1 MSIFCVQGLSVDE
14 EQVSWLQKWIADHP
28 EWSRKRLARE
38 LCQLWNW
45 RDRLGRVKDFAARSF
60 LLKLQAQGRIELP
73 ALRES
78 KRRARRPVQGLIDW
92 QEPSQWEGILQEMR
106 PVRLEVVQC
115 GSPAAARWAYWL
127 DRYHYLGLRV
137 VGQNI
142 GYLAYDREDREVA
155 CLLFGA
161 PAWRC
166 RARDQFLEWTSE
178 QRRKQLE
185 RVANNS
191 RFLILPWI
199 RVAHLASHLLGQV
212 VRRIR
217 TDWQAKYGQGLDWL
231 ETFVDTQR
239 YTGTCYRAANWQ
251 AVGLTTGRT
260 RQDRDHQL
268 KVSPKA
274 VYLYRLDR

>member
-1 MSIFCVQGLSVDE
+1 MSIFFVQGRSVDE
-14 EQVSWLQKWIADHP
+14 EHVTWLQKWIADHP

-45 RDRLGRVKDFAARSF
+45 RDRLGQVKDFAARSF
-60 LLKLQAQGRIELP
+60 LLKLQAQGRIALP

-78 KRRARRPVQGLIDW
+78 KRRAREPVRELIEW
-92 QEPSQWEGILQEMR
+92 REPSLWEGTLHEIR

-127 DRYHYLGLRV
+127 DHYHYLGLRV

-142 GYLAYDREDREVA
+142 GYLAYGCQDRELA

-166 RARDQFLEWTSE
+166 RARDQFLQWTSE
-178 QRRKQLE
+178 QRRRQLE
-185 RVANNS
+185 RVSNNS

-239 YTGTCYRAANWQ
+239 YSGTCYRAANWQ
-251 AVGLTTGRT
+251 AVGLTSGRT
-260 RQDRDHQL
+260 RQDRHHQL
-268 KVSPKA
+268 KVCPKA
-274 VYLYRLDR
+274 IYLYRLDR

>member
-1 MSIFCVQGLSVDE
+1 MSIFCVQGRNVDE
-14 EQVSWLQKWIADHP
+14 EQVKWLQKWIADHP
-28 EWSRKRLARE
+28 EWSRKRLAQE
-38 LCQLWNW
+38 LCEHWNW

-60 LLKLQAQGRIELP
+60 LLKLQAQGRIDLP
-73 ALRES
+73 ALREG
-78 KRRARRPVQGLIDW
+78 KRRAREPIRELIDW
-92 QEPSQWEGILQEMR
+92 REPSLWEGTLQEMR

-142 GYLAYDREDREVA
+142 GYLAYDRQDRELA

-161 PAWRC
+161 AAWRC
-166 RARDQFLEWTSE
+166 RARDQFLQWTSE
-178 QRRKQLE
+178 QRRRQLE

-217 TDWQAKYGQGLDWL
+217 PDWQAKYGQGLDWL

-260 RQDRDHQL
+260 RQDREHQL
-268 KVSPKA
+268 KVSSKA
-274 VYLYRLDR
+274 VYLYQLDR

>member
-1 MSIFCVQGLSVDE
+1 MSIFCVQGRSVDE
-14 EQVSWLQKWIADHP
+14 EQVRWLQKWIADHP

-73 ALRES
+73 TLRES
-78 KRRARRPVQGLIDW
+78 KRRARPPVQGLIDR
-92 QEPSQWEGILQEMR
+92 QEPSQWEGLLQEMR

-142 GYLAYDREDREVA
+142 GYLGYDREDREVA

-166 RARDQFLEWTSE
+166 RARDQFLEWTD
-178 QRRKQLE
+178 RK
-185 RVANNS
+185 S
-191 RFLILPWI
+191 
-199 RVAHLASHLLGQV
+199 V
-212 VRRIR
+212 V
-217 TDWQAKYGQGLDWL
+217 
-231 ETFVDTQR
+231 
-239 YTGTCYRAANWQ
+239 
-251 AVGLTTGRT
+251 
-260 RQDRDHQL
+260 
-268 KVSPKA
+268 
-274 VYLYRLDR
+274 

>member
-1 MSIFCVQGLSVDE
+1 MSIFCVQGRSVEE
-14 EQVSWLQKWIADHP
+14 EQVTWLKKWIADHP

-60 LLKLQAQGRIELP
+60 LLKLQAQGRIDLP
-73 ALRES
+73 ALQES
-78 KRRARRPVQGLIDW
+78 KRRARQAVHGLIDW
-92 QEPSQWEGILQEMR
+92 PEPSLWEGTLQEMR
-106 PVRLEVVQC
+106 PVRVEVVQC
-115 GSPAAARWAYWL
+115 GSAAAARWAYWL
-127 DRYHYLGLRV
+127 DRYHYLRLRV

-166 RARDQFLEWTSE
+166 RARDQFLQWTSE
-178 QRRKQLE
+178 QRRTQLE

-199 RVAHLASHLLGQV
+199 RVGHLASHVLGQV

-260 RQDRDHQL
+260 RQDRQHQL
-268 KVSPKA
+268 KFSPKA

>member
-1 MSIFCVQGLSVDE
+1 MSIFCVQGRSVDE
-14 EQVSWLQKWIADHP
+14 EQVRWLQKWIADHP

-60 LLKLQAQGRIELP
+60 LLKLQAQGRIGLP
-73 ALRES
+73 ALQES
-78 KRRARRPVQGLIDW
+78 KRRARRPVHGLIDW
-92 QEPSQWEGILQEMR
+92 PEPSLWEGTLQEMR
-106 PVRLEVVQC
+106 PVRLDVVQC

-142 GYLAYDREDREVA
+142 GYLAYDRGDREVA

-166 RARDQFLEWTSE
+166 RARDQFLQWTSE
-178 QRRKQLE
+178 QRRRPLE

-199 RVAHLASHLLGQV
+199 GVAHLASHLLGQV

-217 TDWQAKYGQGLDWL
+217 TDWKAKYGQGLDWL

-260 RQDRDHQL
+260 RQDRHHQL
-268 KVSPKA
+268 KVCPKA